1 MERAGN
7 IKLEKTGVPGL
18 DEILS
23 GGLPSGNLV
32 FIVGVAGAGKTSLA
46 LQISMAFATNNRSVL
61 FLTTYS
67 ESHDKLIAHMRGFAF
82 FDAQRIGHQI
92 VLLSILPILQ
102 PNVDAAVR
110 KLVRMAR
117 QSHVELLVI
126 DGFSGIDEIFESGQQ
141 KRHFLQTLST
151 QLSYLGTTLLITAE
165 VYLSNPDHEQDFT
178 IADTIVALH
187 YNLINLDHRRMLEV
201 RKVRGQRQLSGLHRY
216 WITQSGIEV
225 FPRIESFVRLQ
236 PTEVNLNDRASFID
250 PDFNRLLGGG
260 LTRATSTLVAG
271 VIGSGKSLF
280 GFHFLLSGVHN
291 GEDGLLVTF
300 GETPGQLSASNSDF
314 GLDME
319 TALAADSIRILRRA
333 PFELDVDELA
343 TMILR
348 EIDRRPVK
356 RVVIDG
362 MHTLL
367 AILERDHRATDY
379 ISALAEALRN
389 RQITTIVTVEIDR
402 TAGQSLNFLPKQ
414 LSILAEN
421 VVLLQ
426 LSEINQR
433 RQRSIS
439 VLHMRFSVH
448 DLGVYRLVIGP
459 NGLSLGEQPERNDQ
473 AASDQ

>member
-1 MERAGN
+1 MP
-7 IKLEKTGVPGL
+7 V
-18 DEILS
+18 
-23 GGLPSGNLV
+23 
-32 FIVGVAGAGKTSLA
+32 
-46 LQISMAFATNNRSVL
+46 
-61 FLTTYS
+61 
-67 ESHDKLIAHMRGFAF
+67 
-82 FDAQRIGHQI
+82 
-92 VLLSILPILQ
+92 
-102 PNVDAAVR
+102 
-110 KLVRMAR
+110 
-117 QSHVELLVI
+117 
-126 DGFSGIDEIFESGQQ
+126 
-141 KRHFLQTLST
+141 
-151 QLSYLGTTLLITAE
+151 
-165 VYLSNPDHEQDFT
+165 
-178 IADTIVALH
+178 
-187 YNLINLDHRRMLEV
+187 
-201 RKVRGQRQLSGLHRY
+201 
-216 WITQSGIEV
+216 
-225 FPRIESFVRLQ
+225 
-236 PTEVNLNDRASFID
+236 
-250 PDFNRLLGGG
+250 
-260 LTRATSTLVAG
+260 
-271 VIGSGKSLF
+271 
-280 GFHFLLSGVHN
+280 LSGVHN

-389 RQITTIVTVEIDR
+389 RQITTIVRVEIDR

-459 NGLSLGEQPERNDQ
+459 NGLSLSEQPERNDQ